1 MKKFLFMGAVATML
15 LGVTSCSDA
24 FDDVSNGQEVN
35 VQFTANLG
43 EKIESRVISDGT
55 GATELTF
62 AVFENGTEIEALQQT
77 VAVVDKKATVTTK
90 LVKGHTYSFVFWA
103 QNPECPAYDKSDM
116 SAITVNY
123 NANCNDESRDAFY
136 EVLKDYN
143 VTAAFTEDVILHRP
157 FAQINFAASDAAGV
171 NNIDAYKSK
180 VTVTGVPTTLNTL
193 DRTVTGSQ
201 DVTFALAT
209 IPNEE
214 LKGYPEYKYVAMN
227 YILAAEDKELK
238 NEVKMTVNDGTQ
250 DVNEVTVANC
260 PVQRNYRTNIIGD
273 LFTVGGNFN
282 IFIDPIYYNDDYEID
297 MNATYY
303 ELTTTSDD
311 ALQEIITQINTDKP
325 QKAIIRIA
333 NDVEARW
340 ECKYSDDR
348 TLIANDNTTT
358 KEIVFEGSG
367 EGCAFR
373 AYGNGVRGVQSGPGK
388 LTFKNL
394 TVYDDTR
401 YNAEDGNNA
410 WEFAY
415 LEWKGNIDCENVTF
429 ADAIQPEGDES
440 VQNFTNCKFIAD
452 GNAKRDPAKQS
463 SEYAAWICAGKIRF
477 TNCEFTGYR
486 GAKIHEE
493 YGTEVT
499 SVHFDGCTFHDLSQK
514 PGIAVGRLLPAGDSY
529 TTKTTYTLSK
539 TAVLSITNC
548 TFENTQPGDQGNYK
562 YETDSDLSRIIFTD
576 ENNTVVKYN
585 VASVGGTEYSTLDA
599 AIAAAEAGA
608 TITLAPGTYNFSSM
622 SKSVKI
628 VGSDKEKSIVEYIN
642 KAYGCNGVDVYFE
655 NLTLRV
661 GSENY
666 KGFQHSNSET
676 YKNIIFEGGHL
687 TIYGTTANFEGC
699 IFNQSTYDYC
709 FWTYGAT
716 TTNVTNCVFNTVG
729 KAVKVYI
736 EGNSVLRT
744 VNISNSTFNVTSR
757 GNGNKAIKAAVE
769 IDNTANNPTA
779 PFNVNIT
786 NATVNGHDSGENSG
800 NTLWN
805 CDAGSK
811 ATVVVDGETVY
822 SVN

>member
-1 MKKFLFMGAVATML
+1 MKKFLFMGAAATML

-43 EKIESRVISDGT
+43 EKIESRAISDGT

-62 AVFENGTEIEALQQT
+62 AVFENGTEIKALQQT

-103 QNPECPAYDKSDM
+103 QNPECTAYDKSDM
-116 SAITVNY
+116 RAITVNY

-136 EVLKDYN
+136 EVLQDYN

-193 DRTVTGSQ
+193 DGTVGTETT

-209 IPNEE
+209 IPKEE

-303 ELTTTSDD
+303 ELTTTSDN
-311 ALQEIITQINTDKP
+311 ALQDIITQINTEKP

-333 NDVEARW
+333 NGVEARW
-340 ECKYSDDR
+340 ECIYSDDR

-401 YNAEDGNNA
+401 YNSENGNNA

-429 ADAIQPEGDES
+429 ADAIQPEGNES

-452 GNAKRDPAKQS
+452 GNAKRDTQS
-463 SEYAAWICAGKIRF
+463 DEYAVFICGGTTKF
-477 TNCEFTGYR
+477 TNCDFTGFR
-486 GAKIHEE
+486 GTKIHEA
-493 YGTEVT
+493 YGGDVT
-499 SVHFDGCTFHDLSQK
+499 AVYFDACTFHDITIK
-514 PGIAVGRLLPAGDSY
+514 PGIAIGTVDAS
-529 TTKTTYTLSK
+529 TII
-539 TAVLSITNC
+539 SIKNSL
-548 TFENTQPGDQGNYK
+548 FENTQAGKQSNYK
-562 YETDSDLSRIIFTD
+562 YETDTNLTSFIFTD

-642 KAYGCNGVDVYFE
+642 KAYNCSGVDVYFE

-661 GSENY
+661 GSVDY

-687 TIYGTTANFEGC
+687 NLYGNTVNFEGC
-699 IFNQSTYDYC
+699 TFNQTAKDYC
-709 FWTYGAT
+709 FWTYGAMV
-716 TTNVTNCVFNTVG
+716 TNVKNCVFNTVG
-729 KAVKVYI
+729 KAVKVYK
-736 EGNSVLRT
+736 EGDTSVHT
-744 VNISNSTFNVTSR
+744 FNISNSTFNVTSLEVS
-757 GNGNKAIKAAVE
+757 KAAIE
-769 IDNTANNPTA
+769 IDGRLC
-779 PFNVNIT
+779 PFAVNVT
-786 NATVNGHDSGENSG
+786 NVTVNGHAQGETSG